1 MRRRLPVL
9 FTAAA
14 LCLSQTAQA
23 VDFWMVLG
31 STGGKST
38 LRGGEFVYPT
48 SDGKTTLWVGISFLD
63 FMNNEGN
70 EIDLTGFK
78 TGGPFTQSELAL
90 LANEVVKVSRE
101 CYNLSATR
109 DADIK
114 QWLTTTRVEEAN
126 FYTTALR
133 PTAQKSFGPL
143 ELSLTKTVNGNSHA
157 VAVHFYR
164 EGQQGVAPWTK
175 TCTASG

>member
-1 MRRRLPVL
+1 MRPYLAVL
-9 FTAAA
+9 FTA
-14 LCLSQTAQA
+14 LTLSLSQTAQA

-31 STGGKST
+31 NTGGKST

-90 LANEVVKVSRE
+90 LANEVVKVGHE
-101 CYNLSATR
+101 CYNVSATR